1 MKKAGQLTRCI
12 LLLILFNCVGLWSVA
27 AGVSVPLKVLCI
39 IAAALHFIVFT
50 AFPQKQDISAK
61 STEKLGRLSN
71 GACILGYGRALLW
84 LELVPIVAFL
94 ATGALTPVRLIV
106 NIVVA
111 YLLIFVMNLNGILRI
126 AVSSRQVKPTQW
138 VLLFFTWYIP
148 IVNSLVLKS
157 FYRTARSEYRFEQAK
172 HELDGL
178 RVESQVCRTRYP
190 ILMVHGIFFRDWQYF
205 NYWGRVP
212 AELIRNGATVF
223 YGKQQSANL
232 VSVSAGE
239 IAEQIKSII
248 AETGAEKVNI
258 IAHSKGGLDS
268 RYAIS
273 KLGMDRYVATLTT
286 INTPHFGCEWVDG
299 VLDKAPRSLKD
310 FCDRKYNRLFSRLGD
325 RDPHFLLGVGELTKA
340 AGERFEKEVP
350 DSPSVR
356 YHSVM
361 SRMVTSRAAGFPL
374 NLGYFL
380 NKPYTKL
387 GNDGLVSVE
396 SALRGERTSMVPDT
410 RKRGISHGDMID
422 LFRENIDGFDVRE
435 YYVQL
440 VRELKESGF

>member
-1 MKKAGQLTRCI
+1 MKKIPQLIRCI
-12 LLLILFNCVGLWSVA
+12 LLLMLYNSVGLWAIVPFGTA
-27 AGVSVPLKVLCI
+27 AKVLCI
-39 IAAALHFIVFT
+39 IALAIHCIVFT
-50 AFPQKQDISAK
+50 AFPQKQDITAG

-84 LELVPIVAFL
+84 LELIPMTAFL
-94 ATGALTPVRLIV
+94 VTGSLSPVRLIAD
-106 NIVVA
+106 IIAA
-111 YLLIFVMNLNGILRI
+111 YLMIFLLNVNGILRI
-126 AVSSRQVKPTQW
+126 AVSSRQTKPSQW
-138 VLLFFTWYIP
+138 ALLFFTWYIP
-148 IVNSLVLKS
+148 VINSLVLKS

-172 HELDGL
+172 HELDNL
-178 RVESQVCRTRYP
+178 RVESQICRTRYP

-273 KLGMDRYVATLTT
+273 ALGMDKYVATLTT
-286 INTPHFGCEWVDG
+286 INTPHFGCEWVDN
-299 VLDKAPRSLKD
+299 VLKKAPQGLKE

-340 AGERFEKEVP
+340 ACERFEAEVP
-350 DSPSVR
+350 DSPNVR

-387 GNDGLVSVE
+387 GNDGLVPVE
-396 SALRGERTSMVPDT
+396 SALRGERRSMVPDT

-440 VRELKESGF
+440 VKELKEAGY

>member
-1 MKKAGQLTRCI
+1 MKKAIQLLRCI
-12 LLLILFNCVGLWSVA
+12 LLLTLYNCVGLWAV
-27 AGVSVPLKVLCI
+27 VPFGTVPKVLCI
-39 IAAALHFIVFT
+39 AALAVHMIIFT
-50 AFPQKQDISAK
+50 AFPQKQDITAG

-84 LELVPIVAFL
+84 LELVPIVAFM
-94 ATGALTPVRLIV
+94 AAGALTPARLIAD
-106 NIVVA
+106 ILTA
-111 YLLIFVMNLNGILRI
+111 YFMIFLLNLNGILRI
-126 AVSSRQVKPTQW
+126 AVSSKQTKPGQW
-138 VLLFFTWYIP
+138 LLLWFTWYIP
-148 IVNSLVLKS
+148 GINSLALRS

-172 HELDGL
+172 HELDNL
-178 RVESQVCRTRYP
+178 RVESQICRTRYP

-212 AELIRNGATVF
+212 AELIRNGAAVY

-248 AETGAEKVNI
+248 AETGAPKVNI

-286 INTPHFGCEWVDG
+286 INTPHFGCEWVDN
-299 VLDKAPRSLKD
+299 VLAKAPQSLKD
-310 FCDRKYNRLFSRLGD
+310 FCDRRYNRLFSRLGD

-340 AGERFEKEVP
+340 SCERFEREVP

-374 NLGYFL
+374 NMGYFL

-387 GNDGLVSVE
+387 GNDGLVPVE

-422 LFRENIDGFDVRE
+422 LMRENIDGFDVRE

-440 VRELKESGF
+440 VKELKEAGY

>member
-1 MKKAGQLTRCI
+1 MKRLTQFLRCV
-12 LLLILFNCVGLWSVA
+12 LLLIFFNSVGLWAVA
-27 AGVSVPLKVLCI
+27 AGVGTLLRVLCI
-39 IAAALHFIVFT
+39 VAMALHFIVFL
-50 AFPQKQDISAK
+50 AFPQKQDISAR

-84 LELVPIVAFL
+84 LELIPIVAFL
-94 ATGALTPVRLIV
+94 VTGALSPVRLIV
-106 NIVVA
+106 NILVA
-111 YLLIFVMNLNGILRI
+111 YLLIFILNLNGILRI
-126 AVSSRQVKPTQW
+126 AVSSRQVKPGQW
-138 VLLFFTWYIP
+138 LMLIFTWYIP
-148 IVNSLVLKS
+148 IVNSLVLRS

-172 HELDGL
+172 HELDDL
-178 RVESQVCRTRYP
+178 RVENRICETRYP

-212 AELIRNGATVF
+212 AELIRHGARVY

-232 VSVSAGE
+232 VEVSAGE

-248 AETGAEKVNI
+248 AETGAPKVNI

-273 KLGMDRYVATLTT
+273 KLGMDKYVATLTT
-286 INTPHFGCEWVDG
+286 INTPHRGCEWVDK
-299 VLDKAPRSLKD
+299 VLAKAPQSLKE
-310 FCDRKYNRLFSRLGD
+310 FCDRKYNSLFSKLGD
-325 RDPHFLLGVGELTKA
+325 HDPHFLLGVGELTKA
-340 AGERFEKEVP
+340 SCDKFEQNVP
-350 DSPSVR
+350 DSPNVR

-374 NLGYFL
+374 NMGYFL
-380 NKPYTKL
+380 NKPYAKL
-387 GNDGLVSVE
+387 GNDGLVPVE

-422 LFRENIDGFDVRE
+422 LMRENIDGFDVRE

-440 VRELKESGF
+440 VKELKDSGY

>member
-1 MKKAGQLTRCI
+1 M
-12 LLLILFNCVGLWSVA
+12 
-27 AGVSVPLKVLCI
+27 
-39 IAAALHFIVFT
+39 
-50 AFPQKQDISAK
+50 
-61 STEKLGRLSN
+61 
-71 GACILGYGRALLW
+71 
-84 LELVPIVAFL
+84 
-94 ATGALTPVRLIV
+94 
-106 NIVVA
+106 
-111 YLLIFVMNLNGILRI
+111 
-126 AVSSRQVKPTQW
+126 
-138 VLLFFTWYIP
+138 
-148 IVNSLVLKS
+148 
-157 FYRTARSEYRFEQAK
+157 
-172 HELDGL
+172 
-178 RVESQVCRTRYP
+178 
-190 ILMVHGIFFRDWQYF
+190 
-205 NYWGRVP
+205 
-212 AELIRNGATVF
+212 
-223 YGKQQSANL
+223 
-232 VSVSAGE
+232 
-239 IAEQIKSII
+239 
-248 AETGAEKVNI
+248 NI

-299 VLDKAPRSLKD
+299 VLDKAPQSLKD